1 MVTKLNN
8 MNTSALGIIFPNSY
22 DNLLPELTN
31 DRSMASI
38 PFASRYR
45 MVDFILSSMVNGGI
59 DNVSILAR
67 ENYLSLI
74 DHLGNGREWDLS
86 RKNGGLNIVPP
97 FAQKSSDKYN
107 GRVEALS
114 SIYNFLNREKEK
126 YVVMSDSNIAM
137 NFDFKDFLDTH
148 IASGADV
155 TMAYVKTTL
164 PNNGKKFSLT
174 NKDLYYTV
182 TLDGDDV
189 KEIKTSPETKEE
201 VNLSINMF
209 AIDRELLIKLISEAY
224 VSGLIYFERDIL
236 ARQLDTLKVKAYEYT
251 GYYARMTNMKSYYD
265 ENMKLLDEKNLDA
278 LFAGNPIYTK
288 IRDDNPAR
296 YIKGSKAKNV
306 MVADGCVIEGEVENS
321 ILFRG
326 VHVKKGA
333 KVSNCILLQ
342 DTVVGENAT
351 IQYLVTDKIVNV
363 KDGAR
368 LAGTPD
374 FPVYVA
380 KGKEI

>member
-1 MVTKLNN
+1 MNN
-8 MNTSALGIIFPNSY
+8 MNNEALGIIFPNSY
-22 DNLLPELTN
+22 DTLLPELTN

-45 MVDFILSSMVNGGI
+45 LVDFVLSSMVNGGI

-67 ENYLSLI
+67 ENYMSLI

-114 SIYNFLNREKEK
+114 SIYNFLSREKEK

-137 NFDFKDFLDTH
+137 NFDFKDFLETH
-148 IASGADV
+148 IKSGADV
-155 TMAYVKTTL
+155 TMAFARTVL
-164 PNNGKKFSLT
+164 PDSGRKFSIS
-174 NKDLYYTV
+174 NKDLYYT
-182 TLDGDDV
+182 LSMD
-189 KEIKTSPETKEE
+189 EENRIKAINTSPETGEE
-201 VNLSINMF
+201 VSLSMNIF
-209 AIDRELLIKLISEAY
+209 CIEKELLIKLISEAY
-224 VSGLIYFERDIL
+224 VKGMIYFERDVL
-236 ARQLDTLKVKAYEYT
+236 ARELDRLDIRGYEFK
-251 GYYARMTNMKSYYD
+251 GYFARLTNMKSYFD
-265 ENMKLLDEKNLDA
+265 ESMKLLDEDNLNG
-278 LFAGNPIYTK
+278 LFSGNPIYTK

-296 YIKGSKAKNV
+296 YVKGAKVSNV
-306 MVADGCVIEGEVENS
+306 MVADGCIIEGEVENS

-342 DTVVGENAT
+342 DTVVGENAD
-351 IQYLVTDKIVNV
+351 ISYLVTDKIVTI
-363 KDGAR
+363 KDGSKAS
-368 LAGTPD
+368 GTAD
-374 FPVYVA
+374 FPVYVS
-380 KGKEI
+380 KGREL

>member
-1 MVTKLNN
+1 MNN
-8 MNTSALGIIFPNSY
+8 KNNEALGIIFPNSY
-22 DNLLPELTN
+22 DNLLPEMTN

-45 MVDFILSSMVNGGI
+45 LVDFILSSMVNGGI

-114 SIYNFLNREKEK
+114 SIYNFLSREKEK

-137 NFDFKDFLDTH
+137 NFDFKDFLEQH
-148 IASGADV
+148 IKSGADV
-155 TMAYVKTTL
+155 TMAYARTVL
-164 PNNGKKFSLT
+164 PNSGKKFSIS
-174 NKDLYYTV
+174 NKDLFYT
-182 TLDGDDV
+182 LHMDDEGRV
-189 KEIKTSPETKEE
+189 KEINTSPETQEE
-201 VNLSINMF
+201 VCLSMNLF
-209 AIDRELLIKLISEAY
+209 AIERELLIKLISEAY
-224 VSGLIYFERDIL
+224 VKGMIYFERDVL
-236 ARQLDTLKVKAYEYT
+236 AHQLDSLVVRGYEFK
-251 GYYARMTNMKSYYD
+251 GYFARFVSMKSYFD
-265 ENMKLLDEKNLDA
+265 ETMKLLDEKNLSA

-296 YIKGSKAKNV
+296 YIKGAKVSNV
-306 MVADGCVIEGEVENS
+306 MVADGCVIEGEVTNS

-333 KVSNCILLQ
+333 KVNNCILLQ
-342 DTVVGENAT
+342 DTVVGENAD
-351 IQYLVTDKIVNV
+351 INYLVTDKIVTI
-363 KDGAR
+363 KDGSKA
-368 LAGTPD
+368 AGTAD

-380 KGKEI
+380 KGKEL

>member
-1 MVTKLNN
+1 MLNN
-8 MNTSALGIIFPNSY
+8 MNNEALGIIFPNSY
-22 DNLLPELTN
+22 DTLLPELTN

-45 MVDFILSSMVNGGI
+45 LVDFVLSSMVNGGI
-59 DNVSILAR
+59 DNVSILAK

-114 SIYNFLNREKEK
+114 SIYNFLNREREK

-137 NFDFKDFLDTH
+137 NFDFKAFLNAH
-148 IASGADV
+148 IKSGADV
-155 TMAYVKTTL
+155 TMVYAKTVL
-164 PNNGKKFSLT
+164 PDSGKKFSIS
-174 NKDLYYTV
+174 NKDLYYTLVMDDDKRV
-182 TLDGDDV
+182 T
-189 KEIKTSPETKEE
+189 EIKTSPETKDE
-201 VNLSINMF
+201 VKLSLNMF
-209 AIDRELLIKLISEAY
+209 VIERELLIKLISQAY
-224 VSGLIYFERDIL
+224 VDGMIYFERDVL
-236 ARQLDTLKVKAYEYT
+236 ARHLESLIVKGYEFD
-251 GYYARMTNMKSYYD
+251 GYFARMVSMKSYFD
-265 ENMKLLDEKNLDA
+265 ENMKLLEQKNLDA
-278 LFAGNPIYTK
+278 LFSGNPIYTK

-296 YIKGSKAKNV
+296 YVKGAKVSNV

-342 DTVVGENAT
+342 DTVVGENAS
-351 IQYLVTDKIVNV
+351 INYLVTDKIVNI
-363 KDGAR
+363 KDGTTAS
-368 LAGTPD
+368 GTVD

-380 KGKEI
+380 KGKEL

>member
-1 MVTKLNN
+1 MLNN
-8 MNTSALGIIFPNSY
+8 MNNEALGIIFPNSY
-22 DNLLPELTN
+22 DTLLPELTN

-45 MVDFILSSMVNGGI
+45 LVDFVLSSMVNGGI
-59 DNVSILAR
+59 DNVSILAK

-114 SIYNFLNREKEK
+114 SIYNFLNREREK

-137 NFDFKDFLDTH
+137 NFDFKAFLNAH
-148 IASGADV
+148 IKSGADV
-155 TMAYVKTTL
+155 TMVYAKTVL
-164 PNNGKKFSLT
+164 PDSGKKFSIS
-174 NKDLYYTV
+174 NKDLYYTLVMDDDKRV
-182 TLDGDDV
+182 T
-189 KEIKTSPETKEE
+189 EIKTSPETKDE
-201 VNLSINMF
+201 VKLSLNMF
-209 AIDRELLIKLISEAY
+209 VIERELLIKLISQAY
-224 VSGLIYFERDIL
+224 VDGMIYFERDVL
-236 ARQLDTLKVKAYEYT
+236 ARHLESLTVKGYEFD
-251 GYYARMTNMKSYYD
+251 GYFARMVSMKSYFD
-265 ENMKLLDEKNLDA
+265 ENMKLLEQKNLDA
-278 LFAGNPIYTK
+278 LFSGNPIYTK

-296 YIKGSKAKNV
+296 YVKGAKVSNV

-342 DTVVGENAT
+342 DTVVGENAS
-351 IQYLVTDKIVNV
+351 INYLVTDKIVNI
-363 KDGAR
+363 KDGTTAS
-368 LAGTPD
+368 GTVD

-380 KGKEI
+380 KGKEL